1 MGDGLKDPEINQRRK
16 PKDQVKNQRAKE
28 FRQNHLPVTH
38 RRGHERLDRA
48 ELKLL
53 REEAHRN
60 ERKNQD
66 KSEPEEDR
74 IEKRLLDGIL
84 HGALV
89 HERNLEIKID
99 PGHEQ
104 EKNENDVSDRR
115 IKIAAHFA
123 PKQGVELT
131 HRVRRD
137 GVME

>member
-1 MGDGLKDPEINQRRK
+1 MGDGLKDPEIDQRGK
-16 PKDQVKNQRAKE
+16 PKDQVKSERAEE
-28 FRQNHLPVTH
+28 FRQNHLPVAH
-38 RRGHERLDRA
+38 RRGHEWLDRA
-48 ELKLL
+48 QLKLL
-53 REEAHRN
+53 REEAHGN

-74 IEKRLLDGIL
+74 IEKRLLDRIL

-115 IKIAAHFA
+115 VKIAAHFA
-123 PKQGVELT
+123 REQRIEFT
-131 HRVRRD
+131 H
-137 GVME
+137 GL